1 MNAFTECWGP
11 KMQRSKGKGKVPVSG
26 GPTAVVFLQVSFFL
40 PFAFEPSLGQW
51 GWLKI
56 GQQHQPS
63 SLQSLIS

>member
-1 MNAFTECWGP
+1 MHKSLGNVQG
-11 KMQRSKGKGKVPVSG
+11 GKESYSLVGEL
-26 GPTAVVFLQVSFFL
+26 TAVVFLQVSFFL
-40 PFAFEPSLGQW
+40 PFASEPSLGQL